1 MEHIEGVLTRKPK
14 GTPVARAA
22 RDSTVTQERERAR
35 ARARERERERERERD
50 AGTQGKP
57 GLNSDPKP

>member
-1 MEHIEGVLTRKPK
+1 MRVFLLGNPREHQLPERHEIAQSLKR
-14 GTPVARAA
+14 
-22 RDSTVTQERERAR
+22 ERER